1 MLEGTPGTVDATYKN
16 TCSIN
21 TAQRSHASFATMCC
35 HPHPA
40 LTCQNFAGS
49 KLRAAH
55 PDASTEGTSVVIT
68 SFFYPSAIFQKYIKK
83 NCINI

>member
-16 TCSIN
+16 ICSIK
-21 TAQRSHASFATMCC
+21 TAQRSHASFASMSC

-55 PDASTEGTSVVIT
+55 PDASTEVSFIYLLSVR
-68 SFFYPSAIFQKYIKK
+68 
-83 NCINI
+83 NI